1 MPYTL
6 SFLSALMMLFIVS
19 TPALAGAPPE
29 CETDAQCQE
38 WGYETCGVM
47 GCEGG
52 EAMENHAEW
61 EPPPGPDAC
70 SSDADC
76 PEGQSCAMNPS
87 GSVGDC
93 IDSPSSSEDAA
104 AASESAE
111 EGASAD
117 GGASAG
123 EGGDAAE
130 EEVSSGCQG
139 SETPTGLMLFSLGLF
154 AFLVR
159 RPSLSLDR

>member
-1 MPYTL
+1 MPYV
-6 SFLSALMMLFIVS
+6 LSASLFCLFFALS
-19 TPALAGAPPE
+19 TPALANGAPPE
-29 CETDAQCQE
+29 CETDEECQE

-52 EAMENHAEW
+52 EAMENHSEW

-70 SSDADC
+70 TSDADC

-87 GSVGDC
+87 GSVGAC
-93 IDSPSSSEDAA
+93 IGSASSSEDAA

-139 SETPTGLMLFSLGLF
+139 SETPMGLMLFSLGLF

-159 RPSLSLDR
+159 RHSLSLDR

>member
-1 MPYTL
+1 MRYGL
-6 SFLSALMMLFIVS
+6 SFSLFAIVLFALS
-19 TPALAGAPPE
+19 TPALAGAPPQ
-29 CETDAQCQE
+29 CETDEQCQE

-52 EAMENHAEW
+52 EAMDNHTEW
-61 EPPPGPDAC
+61 EPPLGPDEC

-76 PEGQSCAMNPS
+76 PEGQICAMNPS

-104 AASESAE
+104 AASQSAE
-111 EGASAD
+111 ESASAD
-117 GGASAG
+117 EGG
-123 EGGDAAE
+123 EGTD

-139 SETPTGLMLFSLGLF
+139 SQTPAGLALFALGLIGF
-154 AFLVR
+154 AVR
-159 RPSLSLDR
+159 SRRLRLER

>member
-1 MPYTL
+1 MRDG
-6 SFLSALMMLFIVS
+6 LFISLFAVLLFALS

-29 CETDAQCQE
+29 CETDEQCQE

-52 EAMENHAEW
+52 EAMDNHTEW

-76 PEGQSCAMNPS
+76 PEGQSCAMNPDA
-87 GSVGDC
+87 SVGAC
-93 IDSPSSSEDAA
+93 IDSPSSSEDAD

-117 GGASAG
+117 EGG
-123 EGGDAAE
+123 EGTD

-139 SETPTGLMLFSLGLF
+139 SQTPAGLALFALGLIGL
-154 AFLVR
+154 AMRSR
-159 RPSLSLDR
+159 RLGLER